1 VNICWF
7 EYEQIEWEPSIST
20 PLGAIGLGVT
30 LKFPNFSVEPI
41 VNECIWLAGPS
52 LSCVADVHV
61 ETEL

>member
-7 EYEQIEWEPSIST
+7 EYEQIEWTPGVNVLGVSISL
-20 PLGAIGLGVT
+20 PLT

-41 VNECIWLAGPS
+41 VNECLYAPG
-52 LSCVADVHV
+52 LQCVAAVHV